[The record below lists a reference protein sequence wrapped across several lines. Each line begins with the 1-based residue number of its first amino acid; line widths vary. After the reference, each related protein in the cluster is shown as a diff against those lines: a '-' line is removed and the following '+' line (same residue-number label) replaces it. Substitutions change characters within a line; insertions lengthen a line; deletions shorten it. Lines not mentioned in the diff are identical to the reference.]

1 MAVINNFVAHGVRPA
16 FSYYGGKATLCRRI
30 LQMSPPHNVY
40 VEGYAGGLS
49 VLLNKFKCD
58 LEIACDISPELINF
72 YHVLIA
78 TPEKIIERVQ
88 QIPFGKM
95 TFYAARAAKN
105 KGDELTRAVNFL
117 IRQRMSYSGCGMT
130 WAEGDG
136 KEGSWETLPY
146 DLPVVAN
153 RLKDVKIVL
162 RKAYD
167 VIQEYDSTETFFY
180 LDPPYY
186 NATRVSKN
194 VYVCE
199 MTEMDHLRLLRLIK
213 NIKGHVILSGYAHHM
228 YDTELPGWD
237 RVEIDIAAF
246 SSPLKGEKSRRIEVL
261 WVKPQAA

>member
-1 MAVINNFVAHGVRPA
+1 VINYYVDQKIRSALN
-16 FSYYGGKATLCRRI
+16 YYGGKATLCRRI
-30 LQMSPPHNVY
+30 LQLSPPHTTY

-49 VLLNKFKCD
+49 VLLNKFKSD
-58 LEIACDISPELINF
+58 IEVACDISPELINF
-72 YHVLIA
+72 YHVLVS
-78 TPEKIIERVQ
+78 TPERIIEKVHE
-88 QIPFGKM
+88 IPFGKD

-130 WAEGDG
+130 WAEGEG

-146 DLPVVAN
+146 DLPVVAH

-167 VIQEYDSTETFFY
+167 VIQEYDSPEAFFY

-186 NATRVSKN
+186 RSTRVSPK

-199 MTEMDHLRLLRLIK
+199 MSEMDHLRLLRLIRTL
-213 NIKGHVILSGYAHHM
+213 KGNVILSGYDHHM
-228 YDTELPGWD
+228 YNRELPGWD

-246 SSPLKGEKSRRIEVL
+246 SSPLKGEKSRRTEVL
-261 WVKPQAA
+261 WVKPMAA